1 MGEGRGPRHP
11 VRLAPSLLSADF
23 GDLAGACRLAEEAGA
38 EVLHLDVMDGRF
50 VPNITFGLCV
60 LEAVRRRTE
69 LFLDVHLMIVEPDA
83 LVPAFRRAG
92 ADGIT
97 VHAEACPHLQR
108 SLAHIRELGA
118 VPGVALNPHTPEA
131 VVEYVWDTAGLVLAM
146 TVNPGFGGQSFLPAV
161 TPKVARLAAAAR
173 AVGWGGR
180 IEVDGGIGP
189 DVAAGVVAAGADTL
203 VAGSA
208 IFGRPD
214 PLAAARELRAAAGRW
229 RAAAGP
235 EPPPAA
241 GGPAR
246 GR

>member
-1 MGEGRGPRHP
+1 MATGEPRGPLHA
-11 VRLAPSLLSADF
+11 VRLAPSLLAADF
-23 GDLAGACRLAEEAGA
+23 GDLAGACRLVEEAGA

-60 LEAVRRRTE
+60 LEAVRSRTE

-83 LVPAFRRAG
+83 LVAAFRRAG

-118 VPGVALNPHTPEA
+118 VPGVALNPHTPES
-131 VVEYVWDTAGLVLAM
+131 VLEYVWDTAGLVLAM
-146 TVNPGFGGQSFLPAV
+146 TVNPGFGGQAFLPAV

-173 AVGWGGR
+173 SIGWDGR

-189 DVAAGVVAAGADTL
+189 DVAADVVAAGADTL

-214 PLAAARELRAAAGRW
+214 PIAAARALRAAAGRW
-229 RAAAGP
+229 QQA
-235 EPPPAA
+235 PPAA
-241 GGPAR
+241 GGPG